1 MEIRFKSVF
10 GKHFC
15 DTITI
20 DAEEDE
26 PEEDGP
32 EEEPEETVTKK
43 ITKKSSISKAPNA
56 GTKKKTI
63 SQKAS

>member
-26 PEEDGP
+26 P

>member
-26 PEEDGP
+26 PEE
-32 EEEPEETVTKK
+32 EPEETVTKK
-43 ITKKSSISKAPNA
+43 ITKKSSISKTPKA